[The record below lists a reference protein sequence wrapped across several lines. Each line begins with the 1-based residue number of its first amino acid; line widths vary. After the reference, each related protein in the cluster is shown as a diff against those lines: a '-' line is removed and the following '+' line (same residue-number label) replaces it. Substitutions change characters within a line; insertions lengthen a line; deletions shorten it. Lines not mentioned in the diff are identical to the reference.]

1 MNGVRQAALFVRT
14 NLWIVPLALLLAWAL
29 FRFLD
34 PAPPRHLVMVTGSE
48 SGGYHQFGL
57 ALRGKL
63 AEQGLTLEVLSTS
76 GSMEN
81 LQRLTEGSA
90 EVQLG
95 LIQSGTTRL
104 LESSQLAGLE
114 SLGAIYHEPL
124 WLFQRRGTGISR
136 LTDLFEHRVSVGAE
150 GGGTWAVVSSL
161 ISQLGEHAGEQA
173 LATGQWQQ
181 LAAGASLKALQAGE
195 LDAAFFVLPVHNS
208 TISRLL
214 VDPEM
219 ELVSLEQTA
228 ALAARLS
235 FLERLELPQGLLD
248 LQRDIPPQS
257 SELLSPVATLVIN
270 EHFHPALASLV
281 LSSAADVLRD
291 GSLLDAPGQFPSA
304 TPAELPLSAEAS
316 YYHERGVPLLQR
328 YLPFWIASIVDR
340 YVVLLIPFI
349 AIMLP
354 LVKSMGPL
362 YAWRMRARVY
372 RWYAHLRRVDRL
384 IHSGG
389 IGQVLDEEIESL
401 LRLED
406 ELTLVDVPLSYAHEL
421 YTLHL
426 HVRYMINRLQQMR
439 QPAGS
444 HSAVPPTTD
453 KVLE

>member
-1 MNGVRQAALFVRT
+1 
-14 NLWIVPLALLLAWAL
+14 
-29 FRFLD
+29 
-34 PAPPRHLVMVTGSE
+34 
-48 SGGYHQFGL
+48 
-57 ALRGKL
+57 
-63 AEQGLTLEVLSTS
+63 
-76 GSMEN
+76 
-81 LQRLTEGSA
+81 
-90 EVQLG
+90 LG

-173 LATGQWQQ
+173 LA
-181 LAAGASLKALQAGE
+181 AGAALKALRAGE
-195 LDAAFFVLPVHNS
+195 LDAAFVVLPVHNS

-248 LQRDIPPQS
+248 LQRDIPPRS

-281 LSSAADVLRD
+281 LSSAAEVLRD

-304 TPAELPLSAEAS
+304 TPAELPLSAEAN

-354 LVKSMGPL
+354 LVKGMGPL

-389 IGQVLDEEIESL
+389 IGKVLDEEIESL

-406 ELTLVDVPLSYAHEL
+406 ELTL
-421 YTLHL
+421 
-426 HVRYMINRLQQMR
+426 
-439 QPAGS
+439 
-444 HSAVPPTTD
+444 
-453 KVLE
+453 